1 MAYFASEQSGC
12 SMPARNVVLTEH
24 QENLVAGLVNSGR
37 YRNVSEAIRA
47 APRLLEREEAE
58 LAALSQ
64 RFAEGVKQAVDGEL
78 AEGTGSDAIR
88 RAFAKARPA

>member
-1 MAYFASEQSGC
+1 
-12 SMPARNVVLTEH
+12 MPARNVVLTEH
-24 QENLVAGLVNSGR
+24 QENLVAGLVASGR

-47 APRLLEREEAE
+47 GLRLLEHEEAE
-58 LAALSQ
+58 LAALAQ
-64 RFAEGVKQAVDGEL
+64 RFAEGVKQTVDGEL

>member
-1 MAYFASEQSGC
+1 MAYFASEQLEC
-12 SMPARNVVLTEH
+12 SMPTRNVVLNEH
-24 QENLVAGLVNSGR
+24 QENLVAGLVASGR

-47 APRLLEREEAE
+47 GLRLLEREEAE
-58 LAALSQ
+58 LTALSQ
-64 RFAEGVKQAVDGEL
+64 RLAKGVKQAMDGEL